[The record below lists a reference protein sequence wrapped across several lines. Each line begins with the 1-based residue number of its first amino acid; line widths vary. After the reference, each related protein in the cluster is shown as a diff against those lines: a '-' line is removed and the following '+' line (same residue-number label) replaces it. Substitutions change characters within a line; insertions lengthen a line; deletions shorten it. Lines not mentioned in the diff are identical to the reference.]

1 MRDVTMWWVLDAE
14 LSPGVQTI
22 NSAEWYLGAMA
33 RTSRLVKAADEN
45 QDWKE
50 GLGFFTRVPGL
61 ILEVVTGTSGAAI
74 IEKVGSREGAITFT
88 AVTLCGFLML
98 LWLRAYR
105 IRVLK
110 TGIRLHDLCHK
121 MRDLTIEIRSLARAG
136 DVGRYKQSFDTFP
149 QEVCKGIANFFGA
162 MLKRDSIGCA
172 IRLADADETGTQ
184 VYRTVGRANLRETRK
199 QGSEP
204 ISSEEGIALRIRQ
217 EPNCQGVHII
227 PSIEDAKTKGWWKEC
242 RNDGLPDVKSL
253 MVSPING
260 KIRDERSMMG
270 ILYVTCSCDVFRNR
284 HVEPMMAFADLLG
297 MVYPFIVFE
306 RSEKPNRES

>member
-1 MRDVTMWWVLDAE
+1 MFDAE
-14 LSPGVQTI
+14 LSPGVQMI
-22 NSAEWYLGAMA
+22 RAAEWCLGAMA

-50 GLGFFTRVPGL
+50 GLGFFIKAPGL
-61 ILEVVTGTSGAAI
+61 ILEVVTGSSGTAI
-74 IEKVGSREGAITFT
+74 IEKIGSREGAITCA
-88 AVTLCGFLML
+88 AVTLFGFLML
-98 LWLRAYR
+98 MWLRAYR

-121 MRDLTIEIRSLARAG
+121 MRDLTIEIRSLARVG
-136 DVGRYKQSFDTFP
+136 DVGRYKQSFDNFP

-184 VYRTVGRANLRETRK
+184 VYRTVGRANMREGRK

-204 ISSEEGIALRIRQ
+204 ISSEEGIARRIRQ

-227 PSIEDAKTKGWWKEC
+227 PTIADAKAKGWWKEC
-242 RNDGLPDVKSL
+242 PNDGLPDIKSL
-253 MVSPING
+253 MVAPING
-260 KIRDERSMMG
+260 KIRDERSMIG

-297 MVYPFIVFE
+297 MVYPSIIFRKE
-306 RSEKPNRES
+306 